1 MNIIDDIFLK
11 VYNILLNELS
21 YYIFKV
27 NLLLIV
33 IWFILSFYII
43 NKGMMYIFVY
53 INGYIL
59 EN

>member
-43 NKGMMYIFVY
+43 NKGTMYIFVY